1 MIVPKKFRPVKTF
14 RNQSIILFLTGA
26 LFLASQAG
34 LSQTPVGGI
43 LNGNIIM
50 QSNIRSVLLYKDGF
64 EMGTP
69 VMRLNS
75 GEKLKLTFDDLDAD
89 LKSYKYTIVHCESD
103 WSVSSDLQP
112 RDYIDGYEEDN
123 IDDFAYS
130 FNTTVRYTH
139 YSLAFPTQNLR
150 PKISGNYLVRVYT
163 EDPADPSFS
172 WRFMVLETCPIGIEG
187 QVHQA
192 NSISDRLSKQQI
204 DFTIHFNG
212 MQIDNPGRN
221 LKIVITQNDRQDN
234 PIRNIQPS
242 FTKGESMEFT
252 NNDAITFDAGNE
264 FRSFDIKSLVYQT
277 ERIKTIRRDEKGFE
291 VILLN
296 DANRMLK
303 NYSTEKEINGRML
316 IKSDDHARD
325 SEVEADYAWVTFTLP
340 YFPKLAN
347 GDVFLL
353 GALTDWQLNESSKL
367 NYDYEQ
373 KCYTGKLMLK
383 QGHYD
388 YLYLLVNSRT
398 GHPEFSMTEGNHWE
412 TENEYTIW
420 VYYRSG
426 GDLYDRLLALQN
438 LNMIR

>member
-1 MIVPKKFRPVKTF
+1 V
-14 RNQSIILFLTGA
+14 
-26 LFLASQAG
+26 
-34 LSQTPVGGI
+34 
-43 LNGNIIM
+43 
-50 QSNIRSVLLYKDGF
+50 F
-64 EMGTP
+64 ET
-69 VMRLNS
+69 S
-75 GEKLKLTFDDLDAD
+75 
-89 LKSYKYTIVHCESD
+89 
-103 WSVSSDLQP
+103 
-112 RDYIDGYEEDN
+112 
-123 IDDFAYS
+123 
-130 FNTTVRYTH
+130 
-139 YSLAFPTQNLR
+139 
-150 PKISGNYLVRVYT
+150 
-163 EDPADPSFS
+163 
-172 WRFMVLETCPIGIEG
+172 PIGIEG
-187 QVHQA
+187 KVHQA

-204 DFTIHFNG
+204 DFTVHFNG

-234 PIRNIQPS
+234 PVRNIQPS

-264 FRSFDIKSLVYQT
+264 YRSFDIKSLVYQT

-353 GALTDWQLNESSKL
+353 GALTDWQLNEGGKL

-388 YLYLLVNSRT
+388 YLYLFVNSRT